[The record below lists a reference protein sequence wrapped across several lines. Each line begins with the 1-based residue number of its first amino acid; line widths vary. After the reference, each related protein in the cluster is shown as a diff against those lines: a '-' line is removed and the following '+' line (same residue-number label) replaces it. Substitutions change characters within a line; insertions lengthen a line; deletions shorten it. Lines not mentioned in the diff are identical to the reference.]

1 MTSVMRSYGRQASL
15 TVVDN
20 IGIYH
25 EGLRYLIV
33 VQKFS
38 STTQS
43 ESRITS
49 LKWKAQQKKTLVWGG
64 MYSVLLIYKAI
75 NLSSLASFS
84 VWSNH
89 VKRLG
94 VYE

>member
-1 MTSVMRSYGRQASL
+1 MTSVMRLYGRQASL

-20 IGIYH
+20 ISIYH

-43 ESRITS
+43 ESRINS
-49 LKWKAQQKKTLVWGG
+49 LKRKAQQKK
-64 MYSVLLIYKAI
+64 LLSGEECTVFY
-75 NLSSLASFS
+75 
-84 VWSNH
+84 
-89 VKRLG
+89 
-94 VYE
+94 

>member
-1 MTSVMRSYGRQASL
+1 MRSYGRQASL

-20 IGIYH
+20 ISIYH

-33 VQKFS
+33 VEKFA

-49 LKWKAQQKKTLVWGG
+49 LKWKAQQKK
-64 MYSVLLIYKAI
+64 LLSGEECTVFY
-75 NLSSLASFS
+75 
-84 VWSNH
+84 
-89 VKRLG
+89 
-94 VYE
+94 